1 MFYITRRVLF
11 NAAHNLYNESWS
23 PEKNWEVFGP
33 CSNLHGHNW
42 ELHATVKGDIDP
54 ETGFV
59 MDLKVLS
66 DELKVN
72 LIDKIDHK
80 YFNKDVDFMRG
91 ILPTTENIV
100 REMWNIMQ
108 PLLKDKHGVDLH
120 KLRLVETAN
129 QSVEY
134 FGGV

>member
-1 MFYITRRVLF
+1 MYYITRRVLF
-11 NAAHNLYNESWS
+11 NAAHNLYNLHWS
-23 PEKNWEVFGP
+23 PEKNFEVFGP

-72 LIDKIDHK
+72 IIDKVDHK
-80 YFNKDVDFMRG
+80 YFNEDVDFMKG

-100 REMWNIMQ
+100 REFWNIIQ
-108 PLLKDKHGVDLH
+108 PILKEKHKVDLY

-134 FGGV
+134 FGGK